1 MKTRLGIRDISPSTP
16 PHHGDSTNEETVILS
31 VHVVPRAA
39 RNEIV
44 SVEGE
49 TLKIRVTAPPVK
61 GKANQALVELLAEN
75 LGVRKNQIEIVSGH
89 KARRKMVKVES
100 VDENAVLALFQQRKE
115 KS

>member
-1 MKTRLGIRDISPSTP
+1 MTKLGIRDISSCSP
-16 PHHGDSTNEETVILS
+16 PHHGDSTNKETVILS

-39 RNEIV
+39 RNEIG

-49 TLKIRVTAPPVK
+49 TLKIKVTAPPVK
-61 GKANQALVELLAEN
+61 GKANQALVDLLAEN

-89 KARRKMVKVES
+89 KARRKMVKVEN
-100 VDENAVLALFQQRKE
+100 VDQNTVLALFQQRKE